1 MTGIQARNSKILQK
15 KNDNTEKPWFWSKEP
30 SMPRELGKMLTT
42 LAVRIHWSGL
52 TASVTQFHVILTSH
66 LPTFAWRMHKI
77 IKKTAFSIVEQA

>member
-15 KNDNTEKPWFWSKEP
+15 KNYNTEKPWFWPKEP

-42 LAVRIHWSGL
+42 LAVRIHWSRL
-52 TASVTQFHVILTSH
+52 TASVPS
-66 LPTFAWRMHKI
+66 FAWRMHKI

>member
-1 MTGIQARNSKILQK
+1 MILTERTKYAARI
-15 KNDNTEKPWFWSKEP
+15 
-30 SMPRELGKMLTT
+30 GKMLTT

-66 LPTFAWRMHKI
+66 LPSFAWRMHKI